1 MHSVVILALIQGITE
16 FIPVSS
22 SSHLYIISNYFKFD
36 EQSLLLDVSLHIGSF
51 LAVIS
56 FFYKDIFDFFKKKE
70 LFFKIIIASIPVMI
84 LGFLLVKT
92 NLIVHLRNI
101 KVIGWMTLIFV
112 ILSFYK

>member
-1 MHSVVILALIQGITE
+1 MHVVVVLALIQGITE

-22 SSHLYIISNYFKFD
+22 SSHLYIISNYFKLD

-70 LFFKIIIASIPVMI
+70 IIFQNYHCINSSNDFRISFSQNKFNSSFK
-84 LGFLLVKT
+84 K
-92 NLIVHLRNI
+92 
-101 KVIGWMTLIFV
+101 
-112 ILSFYK
+112 Y